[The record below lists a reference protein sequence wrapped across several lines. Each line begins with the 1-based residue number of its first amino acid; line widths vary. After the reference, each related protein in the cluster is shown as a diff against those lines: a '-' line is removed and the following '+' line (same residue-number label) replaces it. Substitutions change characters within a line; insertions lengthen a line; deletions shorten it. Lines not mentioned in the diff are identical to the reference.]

1 MKEIQ
6 DLVKKLSASKEHEVV
21 WLGPTDEKQVKK
33 LENALN
39 FSLPEDFKFFLTET
53 GGGGV
58 VEQEISGIEDN
69 NALGECGGTVYY
81 DTTYCRDEYN
91 LPEELAVIY
100 FKDDKICWCLD
111 CSAENFGKVVSYD
124 LISCK
129 KHSTLHN
136 SFKGFFK
143 EYVNLSV

>member
-21 WLGPTDEKQVKK
+21 WLGPTDEQQVKK
-33 LENALN
+33 LENALKL
-39 FSLPEDFKFFLTET
+39 SLPEDFKFFLTET

-69 NALGECGGTVYY
+69 NALVEFGGTVYY
-81 DTTYCRDEYN
+81 DTTYCRDEYS

-100 FKDDKICWCLD
+100 FKDDEICWYLD

-129 KHSTLHN
+129 KHSILHN
-136 SFKGFFK
+136 SFKEFLT
-143 EYVNLSV
+143 EYVTLRT

>member
-21 WLGPTDEKQVKK
+21 WLGPTDEQQVKK

-39 FSLPEDFKFFLTET
+39 LSLPEDFNFFLTET

-69 NALGECGGTVYY
+69 NALDEFGGT
-81 DTTYCRDEYN
+81 
-91 LPEELAVIY
+91 
-100 FKDDKICWCLD
+100 
-111 CSAENFGKVVSYD
+111 
-124 LISCK
+124 
-129 KHSTLHN
+129 
-136 SFKGFFK
+136 
-143 EYVNLSV
+143 

>member
-21 WLGPTDEKQVKK
+21 WLGPTDEQQVKK

-39 FSLPEDFKFFLTET
+39 LSLPDGFKFFLTET

-81 DTTYCRDEYN
+81 DTTCCTDEFN

-100 FKDDKICWCLD
+100 FKDDEICWCLD

-124 LISCK
+124 LILCK

-143 EYVNLSV
+143 EYVNLRV

>member
-21 WLGPTDEKQVKK
+21 WLGPTDEIQVKK

-39 FSLPEDFKFFLTET
+39 LSLPEDFKFFLTET

-81 DTTYCRDEYN
+81 DTTYCRDEYK

-100 FKDDKICWCLD
+100 FKDDEICWCLD

-143 EYVNLSV
+143 EYVNLRF

>member
-21 WLGPTDEKQVKK
+21 WLGSTDEKQVKK

-39 FSLPEDFKFFLTET
+39 LSLPEDFKFFLTET

-100 FKDDKICWCLD
+100 FKDDEICWCLD

-136 SFKGFFK
+136 SFKCFFK
-143 EYVNLSV
+143 EYVNLRF

>member
-39 FSLPEDFKFFLTET
+39 LSLPEDFKFFLTET

-81 DTTYCRDEYN
+81 DTTYCRDEFN

-100 FKDDKICWCLD
+100 FKDDEICWCLD
-111 CSAENFGKVVSYD
+111 CSAKNFGKVVSYD
-124 LISCK
+124 LILCK

-143 EYVNLSV
+143 EYVNLRV

>member
-21 WLGPTDEKQVKK
+21 WLGPTDEIQVKK
-33 LENALN
+33 IENALN
-39 FSLPEDFKFFLTET
+39 LSLPEDFKFFLTET

-58 VEQEISGIEDN
+58 VELEISGIEDN

-100 FKDDKICWCLD
+100 FKDDEICWCLD
-111 CSAENFGKVVSYD
+111 FSAENFGKVVSYD

-143 EYVNLSV
+143 EYVNLRF